1 MQNTEI
7 EKAIPWNPWH
17 GCKKVSQGCKNCFV
31 YKMDQRYGRDTTII
45 TKGKT
50 TYELKD
56 KDCPPNSLVKL
67 CFSSSYEIPASVPPL
82 ICFFNK
88 EIRRKTQLNQ

>member
-17 GCKKVSQGCKNCFV
+17 GCKNVSPGCKNCFV
-31 YKMDQRYGRDTTII
+31 FKMDQRYGRDTTVIA
-45 TKGKT
+45 KGKT
-50 TYELKD
+50 TYELKY

-67 CFSSSYEIPASVPPL
+67 CFSSD
-82 ICFFNK
+82 FFIEQQMNGARDVGVLLDG
-88 EIRRKTQLNQ
+88 EKTVFL

>member
-1 MQNTEI
+1 MQNIEI

-17 GCKKVSQGCKNCFV
+17 GCKKVSIGCKNCFV

-56 KDCPPNSLVKL
+56 KDCPPNSLVKYAFL
-67 CFSSSYEIPASVPPL
+67 L
-82 ICFFNK
+82 IFLLKKPMNGEMIAGILLEEEKIAF
-88 EIRRKTQLNQ
+88 LL